1 VDLEVQALMK
11 RVLNYMEKI
20 LRVCEQCHKEFY
32 FAKYRLKYKGR
43 GLFCSRS
50 CVWKSHIGKQGY
62 TFKDLTDKQIGR
74 LLVIKRSS
82 KKLTNGSYYWHCKC
96 ACGKAVI
103 VPAPSLVKATS
114 KSCGCWQKENMSLV
128 KSIHRNAVHG
138 KESREYKTWQGMKDR
153 CSRPKAS
160 NYKYYGARGIKVCD
174 RWLKFENFLADMG
187 KRPLGTTL
195 DRVDT
200 NGDYKLSNCRWATAT
215 QQINN
220 RRPFKRRSSGKP

>member
-1 VDLEVQALMK
+1 MK
-11 RVLNYMEKI
+11 YNL
-20 LRVCEQCHKEFY
+20 
-32 FAKYRLKYKGR
+32 
-43 GLFCSRS
+43 
-50 CVWKSHIGKQGY
+50 IGQKFG
-62 TFKDLTDKQIGR
+62 K
-74 LLVIKRSS
+74 LLVIKESS
-82 KKLTNGSYYWHCKC
+82 KRGSNGSCYWYCKC
-96 ACGKAVI
+96 ACGKELI
-103 VPAPSLVKATS
+103 VPAPSLKRGSS

-153 CSRPKAS
+153 CSRSKAS

-195 DRVDT
+195 DRIDT
-200 NGDYKLSNCRWATAT
+200 DGNYEPKNCRWATAT

-220 RRPFKRRSSGKP
+220 RRPFKQRSSGKL